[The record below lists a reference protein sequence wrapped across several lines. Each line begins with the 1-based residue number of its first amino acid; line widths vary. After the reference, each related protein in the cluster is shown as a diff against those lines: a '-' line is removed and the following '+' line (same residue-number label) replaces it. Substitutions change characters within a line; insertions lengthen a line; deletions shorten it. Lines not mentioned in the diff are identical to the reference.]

1 MSIEV
6 LLIPLAIAGIAAIRE
21 ARSTDLCEKCKVT
34 RIADQSALVEALI
47 KLGAENFVEVDGR
60 VTCTLGDQALT
71 FQKVNNVFLGR
82 VDQGSEEDTEE
93 MLALVDGGFGKVIQ
107 ERTITHA
114 KEFAA
119 SNGLRLISESAGD
132 GSVQL
137 LFEEA

>member
-34 RIADQSALVEALI
+34 RIADQSALVDALI
-47 KLGAENFVEVDGR
+47 KVGAQDLVEVEGR
-60 VTCTLGDQALT
+60 VTCTLGDRALT

-82 VDQGSEEDTEE
+82 VDQGSAKDTDE
-93 MLALVDGGFGKVIQ
+93 MLALVDGAFGKVIQ
-107 ERTITHA
+107 ERTVSHA

-119 SNGLRLISESAGD
+119 SNGLRLISESAAN
-132 GSVQL
+132 GSVKL